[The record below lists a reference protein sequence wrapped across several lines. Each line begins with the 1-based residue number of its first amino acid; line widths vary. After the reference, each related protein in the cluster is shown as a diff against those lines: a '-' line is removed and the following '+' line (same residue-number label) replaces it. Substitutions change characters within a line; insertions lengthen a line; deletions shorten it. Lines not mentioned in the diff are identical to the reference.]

1 MSRVTDPIADYLTR
15 IRNAIR
21 AGHRRVDIPASRIK
35 REITRILVD
44 EGYIRDYLNIDD
56 GQQGILRVFL
66 KFDRQGKSAIT
77 DLQRVSRP
85 GLRRYVGVDEIPRV
99 RNGLG
104 VAVLSTPKGLLTGGR
119 AKQENVGGEVLLYI
133 W

>member
-1 MSRVTDPIADYLTR
+1 VSRVTDPIADYLTR